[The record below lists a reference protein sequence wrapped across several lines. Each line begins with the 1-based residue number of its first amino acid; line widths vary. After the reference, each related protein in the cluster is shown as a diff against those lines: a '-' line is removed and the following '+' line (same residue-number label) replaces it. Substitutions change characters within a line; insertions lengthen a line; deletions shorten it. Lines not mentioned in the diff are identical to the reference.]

1 MRHSLDGSCSRD
13 PAKCPSLLWSGAWF
27 QDSPAIAAEDYSHKP
42 ERTCWCLFGH
52 CLLVVTRK
60 RQNVPLL
67 LHHLFLSL
75 TAMKIKRCLSHHTW
89 LPHQLM
95 KELACKS
102 LMCSQAG
109 DAHLLFPES
118 RQKNGSACS
127 AGIRHRLR
135 GGLTQHLAGRVIHC
149 LELAAGILMGSQKK
163 KAGSS
168 EHPALLSRGGILSPC
183 IPSENRL

>member
-1 MRHSLDGSCSRD
+1 MQIPLRHSLDGSCSRD

-27 QDSPAIAAEDYSHKP
+27 QDSPAIAAKDYSHKP

-60 RQNVPLL
+60 RQDVPLL

-95 KELACKS
+95 KELACKF

-127 AGIRHRLR
+127 AGTRHRLR

-149 LELAAGILMGSQKK
+149 
-163 KAGSS
+163 
-168 EHPALLSRGGILSPC
+168 P
-183 IPSENRL
+183 